1 MTTFICLAA
10 AAACLLGGILASLA
24 TFRRP
29 RLCGWISVVAVG
41 GASSFM
47 LVAAARAFA
56 GVVDAPVSVLPI
68 PALGAALTLRVD
80 ALSALF
86 LAITAGIAVV
96 TTLYSVEYM
105 RRYTRDRLAKYYPV
119 LLLLFLSIG
128 GTVVTTDLFWF
139 LVFWEMMTLSSFF
152 LVIFER
158 ESRDGHRA
166 GWKYFFW
173 NQGATL
179 GLMAAALVLWLHSG
193 SFGFDACR
201 ATFTD
206 LLQSDPLTA
215 HLLLALFVLGFST
228 KAGILPMG
236 VWLPDAY
243 LAAPSSATAAFGGTM
258 TKLGIYGL
266 LRVFLQFTPLGTA
279 TVSWGV
285 VIATA
290 GLVSMCLGTLYALKQ
305 SDAKRLMSYH
315 VIGQVGYMFFGIGA
329 GLALLRVDPILGTLG
344 IVAGLFHLLNN
355 ALYKTSLFLGA
366 GAIEFRTGTCSL
378 AELPGGLGRAMAVTM
393 GASLISSLAIAG
405 VPPLN
410 GFTSK
415 WLRYATGIL
424 GARDSFVLPVA
435 ALIAMFVSLMTL
447 ASFLKYLGGAFLGV
461 TASAPPVREVPWTML
476 APQVVLAAACLVVG
490 LLPMVPLRYVHQA
503 IVTLPSGIGLPA
515 NEALVGAG
523 STLALATNGVLLASW
538 APLVVTFGLL
548 ALGAGVYYGLQ
559 TAGGATARDVPVWA
573 CGEEENPE
581 WLRYRADSLYRP
593 FKDALHIKPPRVRL
607 PEVAVPGF
615 LARVVDIDRWLY
627 RPLVRGTE
635 EAARGMS
642 RTHVGIPQVYLLWII
657 VGAIAVLAII
667 ELFASPAVASASSRL
682 WARASRV

>member
-1 MTTFICLAA
+1 MTTFTCLAA
-10 AAACLLGGILASLA
+10 AAACLLGGIIASLA
-24 TFRRP
+24 TFRRA
-29 RLCGWISVVAVG
+29 RLCGWVSVVAVG
-41 GASSFM
+41 SASILMFI
-47 LVAAARAFA
+47 AAMRAFA
-56 GVVDAPVSVLPI
+56 GSGDAAVSVLQI
-68 PALGAALTLRVD
+68 PALGAALTVRVD

-86 LAITAGIAVV
+86 LAITAGIAFL

-105 RRYTRDRLAKYYPV
+105 GRYTRDRLAKYYPV
-119 LLLLFLSIG
+119 LLLLFLAIG

-139 LVFWEMMTLSSFF
+139 LVFWEMMTLASFF
-152 LVIFER
+152 LVIYER
-158 ESRDGHRA
+158 ESREGHRA

-173 NQGATL
+173 NQGAAL
-179 GLMAAALVLWLHSG
+179 GLVAAALVLWLHAG

-201 ATFTD
+201 TTLAA

-215 HLLLALFVLGFST
+215 HVVLALFVLGFST

-236 VWLPDAY
+236 TWLPDAY
-243 LAAPSSATAAFGGTM
+243 LAAPSSATAAFSGTM

-266 LRVFLQFTPLGTA
+266 LRVFLHLAPVGSATA
-279 TVSWGV
+279 AWGV
-285 VIATA
+285 LIATA
-290 GLVSMCLGTLYALKQ
+290 GLLSMCLGTLYALQ
-305 SDAKRLMSYH
+305 QDDAKRLMSYH

-329 GLALLRVDPILGTLG
+329 GLALLRVDPVLGTLG
-344 IVAGLFHLLNN
+344 ILAGLFHMLNN

-366 GAIEFRTGTCSL
+366 GALEYRTGTRSL
-378 AELPGGLGRAMAVTM
+378 RAMPGGLGRAMAVTM
-393 GASLISSLAIAG
+393 GASLLASLAIAG

-415 WLRYATGIL
+415 WLMYATGIL

-447 ASFLKYLGGAFLGV
+447 ASFLKYLGGALFGV
-461 TASAPPVREVPWTML
+461 TAGAPPVREVPWTML
-476 APQVVLAAACLVVG
+476 VPQVVLAAACLVVG

-523 STLALATNGVLLASW
+523 STLALTTDGVLLASW
-538 APLVVTFGLL
+538 APLVFTLGLFV
-548 ALGAGVYYGLQ
+548 LGVGVYYGLQ

-593 FKDALHIKPPRVRL
+593 FKDALHIKPPRLRL

-667 ELFASPAVASASSRL
+667 ELLLGGAP
-682 WARASRV
+682 